1 MDAGARDALCLRG
14 TSLLPAGV
22 VKVEGSF
29 AAGDAVTIA
38 DQAGAEL
45 ARGLADIGSDDLA
58 RVMRHTSTEIAHI
71 APELAGKEV
80 VHRDRLVIL

>member
-1 MDAGARDALCLRG
+1 
-14 TSLLPAGV
+14 V
-22 VKVEGSF
+22 VEVEGTF
-29 AAGDAVTIA
+29 AAGDAVAIA

-45 ARGLADIGSDDLA
+45 ARGLADIGSDDLE
-58 RVMRHTSTEIAHI
+58 RVMRHTSTEIARI